1 MNAPVVLGELGAGA
15 APLPARSPSVSLTDQ
30 VAGPYCSW
38 PLVVVVVH
46 HLGRRCRFGIP
57 ESRFSSWLSDAHA
70 CGLTVISAHFPP
82 LRADSG
88 TSAARSVSEDGAG
101 NARSASRYKG
111 EIAVTP
117 EWGGH
122 HE

>member
-15 APLPARSPSVSLTDQ
+15 APLPARPPFAASPDCESVSLT
-30 VAGPYCSW
+30 VFTAFGPERVSV
-38 PLVVVVVH
+38 PQSL
-46 HLGRRCRFGIP
+46 LT
-57 ESRFSSWLSDAHA
+57 SWLSEAHA